1 MTKKKR
7 ILRILFLFMFLFSGL
22 VSEAQHEAFL
32 IEGRIVD
39 QNGMA
44 IPDVYVV
51 NLRNHDKD
59 ISRDNGVFTIWVTPS
74 DSLVLSHISYIRKVV
89 RVQTILVNPMIE
101 MYSEHIN
108 VPEIRVSPEQ
118 ISDLDRAN
126 DNLKFINQY
135 EVPAFT
141 KISADQQN
149 PVSAVITENNR
160 QMRVEAASVSIV
172 RFSPSDVLGKVFVK
186 ARNDR
191 TKDYHSTRQVKEPP
205 KEIPK
210 EGEN

>member
-1 MTKKKR
+1 MKKKNR
-7 ILRILFLFMFLFSGL
+7 ILSIFFLFMFLFSGL
-22 VSEAQHEAFL
+22 VSQAQHEAFL

-39 QNGMA
+39 QNGIA

-51 NLRNHDKD
+51 NLRNHDRD
-59 ISRDNGVFTIWVTPS
+59 ISRDNGVFTIWVNPS
-74 DSLVLSHISYIRKVV
+74 DSLILSHISYVRKVV
-89 RVQTILVNPMIE
+89 RVQTILINPMIE

-126 DNLKFINQY
+126 KNMEFINQY
-135 EVPAFT
+135 KVPAFT
-141 KISADQQN
+141 KISTDQQD
-149 PVSAVITENNR
+149 PVTAIMTEYNR
-160 QMRVEAASVSIV
+160 EMRVEASSISIV

-191 TKDYHSTRQVKEPP
+191 TKDFHSSREVNEPP
-205 KEIPK
+205 KEAKK